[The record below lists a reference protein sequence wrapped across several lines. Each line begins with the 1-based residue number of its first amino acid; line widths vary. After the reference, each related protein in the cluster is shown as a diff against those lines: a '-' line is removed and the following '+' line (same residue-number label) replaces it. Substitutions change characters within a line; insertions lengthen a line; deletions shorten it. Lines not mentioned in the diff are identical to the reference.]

1 MKRALAIAAL
11 LALTLP
17 SLAFAQSEPEEEAA

>member
-11 LALTLP
+11 LWTGAAGV
-17 SLAFAQSEPEEEAA
+17 LAAESPPLNIV